1 MARFGAITRLSGIP
15 AASAQPRVAPRGL
28 MIYAD
33 MSTPAFR
40 SNSSVTTLSL
50 PPPMGTMKPERLFVR
65 GVSSDCSGAFIVMK
79 LSKPGVI
86 PLR

>member
-28 MIYAD
+28 MIYD
-33 MSTPAFR
+33 NPPAFS

-50 PPPMGTMKPERLFVR
+50 PPPM
-65 GVSSDCSGAFIVMK
+65 
-79 LSKPGVI
+79 
-86 PLR
+86 